1 MVKMVDINDIPVGS
15 KFQALTDICRVSEDD
30 IKKADKWWKSLPE
43 EQRVKIYQ
51 DIQDATHGC
60 WNESVEEEGKKEGK
74 KEGKE

>member
-15 KFQALTDICRVSEDD
+15 KFQVLTEICSVSEDD
-30 IKKADKWWKSLPE
+30 IKNADKWWKSLPE

-60 WNESVEEEGKKEGK
+60 WNDNVEEKEGK
-74 KEGKE
+74 KEGKV